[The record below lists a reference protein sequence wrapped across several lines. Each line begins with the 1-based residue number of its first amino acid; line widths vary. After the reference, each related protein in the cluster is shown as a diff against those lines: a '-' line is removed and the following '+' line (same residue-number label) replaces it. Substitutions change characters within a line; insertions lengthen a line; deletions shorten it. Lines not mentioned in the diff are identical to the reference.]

1 VDRFGFCNTTSGAAS
16 DERFSARLI
25 DLAVGRSAQGD
36 QVVLSFAPLRGQVG
50 GSAACLQ
57 PVSAALLADTAG
69 ISGVVRLELPLW
81 QHDEAWAASALTL
94 TKALQFDAATHISTI
109 QVQSNPDRS
118 AGAMVEV
125 GLDAALPFAVEVRSN
140 QVILTI
146 ADAPGAPLGDDPL
159 GKTSGRQ
166 LVPSQP
172 VVFDGN
178 GDILR
183 LDNGSVIA
191 LSTTLALESDAALS
205 PNRARVAFCRAAP
218 DSLPEQGALWVSD
231 IDGRNERLV
240 ADVGGCVDPAWSVD
254 GRTLAFAA
262 PWSSSPPLSFRLWQ
276 VRASGGEPEAVS
288 GLDEWSRRDPHVL
301 PSGYRSVGSAV
312 VAPDGT
318 SIAVEAIRADGG
330 ADVLV
335 LDERGAETGR
345 IAGQWWVRP
354 LAWGTDGTLYYLSV
368 TCRNG
373 LVLAY
378 ELHSL
383 NGANDTTL
391 AKGGSLGDIGAAVA
405 TDDGLLYVRSVVGG
419 ADPRGP
425 RPTLSAPSEIWLLE
439 PQSGARSRLLSA
451 ADGINTLQ

>member
-1 VDRFGFCNTTSGAAS
+1 
-16 DERFSARLI
+16 
-25 DLAVGRSAQGD
+25 
-36 QVVLSFAPLRGQVG
+36 
-50 GSAACLQ
+50 
-57 PVSAALLADTAG
+57 
-69 ISGVVRLELPLW
+69 
-81 QHDEAWAASALTL
+81 
-94 TKALQFDAATHISTI
+94 
-109 QVQSNPDRS
+109 VQSSPDRS
-118 AGAMVEV
+118 AGARVEV
-125 GLDAALPFAVEVRSN
+125 GLDTALPFAVEVRSN
-140 QVILTI
+140 HVILTI
-146 ADAPGAPLGDDPL
+146 ADAPGALLGDDPR
-159 GKTSGRQ
+159 GKTRARQ
-166 LVPSQP
+166 LVPAQP

-183 LDNGSVIA
+183 LDKGSVIA

-205 PNRARVAFCRAAP
+205 PNRDRVAFCRSAP
-218 DSLPEQGALWVSD
+218 DALPEQGALWVSD

-254 GRTLAFAA
+254 GRTLVFAA
-262 PWSSSPPLSFRLWQ
+262 PWSSAPPLSFRLWQ

-288 GLDEWSRRDPHVL
+288 GLDEWSRREPHVL
-301 PSGYRSVGSAV
+301 PSGGIVSIGSADGGRGALLRDDGTTSTALGAAALSGYRSVGSAV
-312 VAPDGT
+312 VSLDGT

-335 LDERGAETGR
+335 LDEQGAEQSR
-345 IAGQWWVRP
+345 ISGQWWVRP

-383 NGANDTTL
+383 NGAKDTTL

-405 TDDGLLYVRSVVGG
+405 TDDGLLYVRSVLGG

-425 RPTLSAPSEIWLLE
+425 RPALSAPSEIWLLE

-451 ADGINTLQ
+451 ANGINTLQ